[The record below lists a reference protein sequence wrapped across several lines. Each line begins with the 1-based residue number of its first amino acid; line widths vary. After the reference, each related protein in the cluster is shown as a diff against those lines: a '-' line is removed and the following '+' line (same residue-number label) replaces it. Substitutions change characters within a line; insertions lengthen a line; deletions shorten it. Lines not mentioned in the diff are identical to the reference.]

1 MNLTINQLATQL
13 NGKVIGD
20 ADIQITHP
28 AKIEEAKTG
37 SISFLANMKY
47 ENHIYTTE
55 ASAVIVS
62 KTFAPKE
69 KLNTTL
75 ILVDEPYGAFVQ
87 VLNHFQGNHLKER
100 GVHPMS
106 YVHPTAQVHEDVYIG
121 PFVSVGQGAVIEQG
135 VYLASNCSIGEFAT
149 IQENTVLYA
158 NVSVYQHCKIGKNCI
173 IHSNTVIG
181 SDGFGFAPNEKGE
194 FSKVPQIGNV
204 EIHDNVEIGSN
215 CSIDR
220 ATMGS
225 TIIHNGVKIDN
236 LVQIAHNVIIDSHT
250 VIAAQVGI
258 SGSTKI
264 GKHVFVGGQAGFVGH
279 ITVADKTKIN
289 AQSGVSKSI
298 KKEGLALSG
307 SPAFEWREELKAQS
321 VFRKLPQIEQKI
333 REIENRINPSKS

>member
-1 MNLTINQLATQL
+1 MNLTIKKLAAQL
-13 NGKVIGD
+13 NGEIIGD
-20 ADIQITHP
+20 SNTQITHP

-47 ENHIYTTE
+47 EDYIYSTG
-55 ASAVIVS
+55 ASVVIVS
-62 KTFAPKE
+62 KKFQPKKE
-69 KLNTTL
+69 VSTTL
-75 ILVDEPYGAFVQ
+75 LLVDEPYGAFVQ
-87 VLNHFQGNHLKER
+87 VLNQFEGTHLKER
-100 GVHPMS
+100 GIHPMS
-106 YVHPTAQVHEDVYIG
+106 FIHPTAKVHEDVYIG
-121 PFVSVGQGAVIEQG
+121 PFVTIAQGVVIEQG
-135 VYLASNCSIGEFAT
+135 VYLASNCSIGEFST
-149 IQENTVLYA
+149 INKDSVLHS
-158 NVSVYQHCKIGKNCI
+158 NVSVYPHCKIGERCI

-194 FSKVPQIGNV
+194 FSKIPQIGNV
-204 EIHDNVEIGSN
+204 EIYNDVEIGSN

-236 LVQIAHNVIIDSHT
+236 LVQIAHNVVIEEHT

-307 SPAFEWREELKAQS
+307 SPAFEWREELKAQA
-321 VFRKLPQIEQKI
+321 VFRKLPVLEQKI
-333 REIENRINPSKS
+333 RDIEEKINSN